1 MYFLAA
7 DWDEWN
13 FLLPETADL
22 LISSPQVKTF
32 MILIHKYQSRIIN

>member
-22 LISSPQVKTF
+22 LISLPQVKTF